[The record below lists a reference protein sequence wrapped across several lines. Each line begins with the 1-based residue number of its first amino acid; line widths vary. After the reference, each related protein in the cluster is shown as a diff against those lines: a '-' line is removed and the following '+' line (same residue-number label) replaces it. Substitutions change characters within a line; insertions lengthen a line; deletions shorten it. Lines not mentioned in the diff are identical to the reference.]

1 MEMLDTDPLFMEAMV
16 TPPLLM
22 EEMDTLLLL
31 MEVMV
36 TLLLHPMEATV
47 PQCME
52 VMEASGMLPS
62 LPMEDI

>member
-1 MEMLDTDPLFMEAMV
+1 MEMLDMV

-22 EEMDTLLLL
+22 EDMDTLLHP
-31 MEVMV
+31 MEAMV
-36 TLLLHPMEATV
+36 TLLLHPMEATA
-47 PQCME
+47 PLCME

>member
-1 MEMLDTDPLFMEAMV
+1 MV

-22 EEMDTLLLL
+22 EDMDTLLHP
-31 MEVMV
+31 MEAMV
-36 TLLLHPMEATV
+36 TLLLHPMEATA
-47 PQCME
+47 PLCME